1 MKSKLP
7 YVFAASLLAGL
18 LDWGVITKP
27 AYSET
32 PLAQTTEKATES
44 KALFINWELI
54 NSYSDKKLNK
64 RAKS

>member
-44 KALFINWELI
+44 KALFINFV
-54 NSYSDKKLNK
+54 S
-64 RAKS
+64 